1 MLKIFQNSILVFPLA
16 LFLVFSVFPTADV
29 NAYFE
34 EWKVPDAPADVPVKD
49 VAGLVQ
55 IVDSVLVVT
64 YVVALCLAVLF
75 IIFAAINYLGA
86 AGDTEKVKTAHKQ
99 IVYALIA
106 IALNLIAVGAVQL
119 IKTFIQQ

>member
-1 MLKIFQNSILVFPLA
+1 MLKNKAYLILIVLTILTTCFFA
-16 LFLVFSVFPTADV
+16 ITA

-34 EWKVPDAPADVPVKD
+34 TWEVPAAPADAPIKNVV
-49 VAGLVQ
+49 GLVQ

-64 YVVALCLAVLF
+64 YVTTLCLAILF

-106 IALNLIAVGAVQL
+106 IAVTLISVGAVNL